1 MYIKIDDLHVTYVIM
16 DDLSDVVILCHLLQ
30 LSKVIDQRS
39 HAGREVKHTV
49 HQLAERD
56 LAFNIFC
63 AVTLNF
69 NIHGNRKVRT

>member
-1 MYIKIDDLHVTYVIM
+1 MYVKIDDLTYVIM
-16 DDLSDVVILCHLLQ
+16 DDLSDVVILRHLLQ

-39 HAGREVKHTV
+39 HTGREVKHTV

-63 AVTLNF
+63 AVTLI